1 MAKEQMQYADN
12 PMMKLHFAQREKER
26 ENHLRERYIYLDTDT
41 NTYLRLGL

>member
-26 ENHLRERYIYLDTDT
+26 ENHLREIYLDADT